1 MRVALIAA
9 IADNGVI
16 GRQGDMPWRLPADL
30 KHFRR
35 LTMDH
40 HLIVGRK
47 TWQSIGKP
55 LAGRRILVVTRSG
68 KLDRPGAEPCPSLDE
83 ALSRAAAAGD
93 DEPFIAGGAQLYA
106 VALPIA
112 DRLYLTRV
120 HANPAG
126 DVHFPPF
133 DAAVWRLVE
142 RWEREPDAR
151 NPHRLSFET
160 YDRLPGSPAPPG
172 EPGAETGSPG
182 LG

>member
-16 GRQGDMPWRLPADL
+16 GRQGDLPWRLPADL
-30 KHFRR
+30 RQFRR
-35 LTMDH
+35 LTMGH

-55 LAGRRILVVTRSG
+55 LEGRTILVLTRG
-68 KLDRPGAEPCPSLDE
+68 ERVEPAGAEPCPTLEE

-93 DEPFIAGGAQLYA
+93 EEPFIAGGAEVYRRGLE
-106 VALPIA
+106 LA

-120 HANPAG
+120 HALPAG
-126 DVHFPPF
+126 DVRFPPY
-133 DAAVWRLVE
+133 DTAGWRLVE
-142 RWEREPDAR
+142 SWQREPDER

-160 YDRLPGSPAPPG
+160 YDRLPEPRDPDSDPAPPA
-172 EPGAETGSPG
+172 PR
-182 LG
+182 